1 MLENL
6 KIVNTEQEKEFKK
19 VTNKTE
25 HHQFPEYP
33 QFPPFI
39 IGKK

>member
-19 VTNKTE
+19 VTNNTE
-25 HHQFPEYP
+25 HNQFPEYP
-33 QFPPFI
+33 QFPPFT